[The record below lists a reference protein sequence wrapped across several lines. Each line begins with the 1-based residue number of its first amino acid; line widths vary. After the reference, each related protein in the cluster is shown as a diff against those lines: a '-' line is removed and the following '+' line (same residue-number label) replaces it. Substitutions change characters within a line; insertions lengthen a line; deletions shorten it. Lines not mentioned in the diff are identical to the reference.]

1 MPRHDYEYWARLK
14 VKKSKFNRIF
24 DENMKD
30 FPPVI
35 HSLNYRFSR
44 ENAVVINKL
53 ESISIVDG
61 GGILNS
67 NMPAATTTTAAA
79 AVTTASYNNNNN
91 NNKLSGRTLSNGTS
105 SNAITNQSQRQTQ
118 NARRSEDNVIRLP
131 RGPDGSSGF
140 LLKR

>member
-1 MPRHDYEYWARLK
+1 M
-14 VKKSKFNRIF
+14 
-24 DENMKD
+24 
-30 FPPVI
+30 
-35 HSLNYRFSR
+35 
-44 ENAVVINKL
+44 INKL

-67 NMPAATTTTAAA
+67 NMTAATAAAA

-91 NNKLSGRTLSNGTS
+91 KLSGRTLLNGTS
-105 SNAITNQSQRQTQ
+105 SNAITNQSQRQLQ

-131 RGPDGSSGF
+131 RGPDGSGF